1 MKRKMI
7 KKSIATLASAA
18 MMATLAGAYAMPTS
32 AINISSIKG
41 SAFQYTMTT
50 KKISNTKFSL
60 TLSVLNNPGIQSLAF
75 IIQNDSGVKCVKGYE
90 NNKPDG
96 ATVNVGRSD
105 KQVFCDFVAPIDPSL
120 PRDEIMTYDKLSF
133 TFEYEVLS
141 GSALDHKLQAGIVT
155 YKSPNEPKA
164 EVSFNVESD
173 DPVPSDATIQIS
185 PSQNVRLGD
194 VDCDGTID
202 TTDIF
207 YLSQMVL
214 EAPNGKLSTTY
225 LDQQLKN
232 KNSSWY
238 KEYSF
243 MKCAA
248 VADID
253 HNAYI
258 ESKDKD
264 SLMRYVAEKG
274 AGATITNK
282 EINTLFPVTVIYDN

>member
-1 MKRKMI
+1 MNNIFLKRREAIDKVIICAII
-7 KKSIATLASAA
+7 KIEKS
-18 MMATLAGAYAMPTS
+18 
-32 AINISSIKG
+32 
-41 SAFQYTMTT
+41 F
-50 KKISNTKFSL
+50 F
-60 TLSVLNNPGIQSLAF
+60 
-75 IIQNDSGVKCVKGYE
+75 
-90 NNKPDG
+90 
-96 ATVNVGRSD
+96 
-105 KQVFCDFVAPIDPSL
+105 
-120 PRDEIMTYDKLSF
+120 
-133 TFEYEVLS
+133 
-141 GSALDHKLQAGIVT
+141 H
-155 YKSPNEPKA
+155 
-164 EVSFNVESD
+164 
-173 DPVPSDATIQIS
+173 
-185 PSQNVRLGD
+185 
-194 VDCDGTID
+194 
-202 TTDIF
+202 
-207 YLSQMVL
+207 LSQMVL

-225 LDQQLKN
+225 FDQQLKN

>member
-1 MKRKMI
+1 MRHKLI
-7 KKSIATLASAA
+7 KKTIATLASAT

-50 KKISNTKFSL
+50 KKISNTEFSL
-60 TLSVLNNPGIQSLAF
+60 TLTVLNNPGVQSLAF
-75 IIQNDSGVKCVKGYE
+75 IIQNDSGVKCV
-90 NNKPDG
+90 DG
-96 ATVNVGRSD
+96 WGSDVPNGALVNVGKGD
-105 KQVFCDFVAPIDPSL
+105 KQVYCGFATPGVVKPSGEE
-120 PRDEIMTYDKLSF
+120 PMTYGKLSF
-133 TFEYEVLS
+133 TFNYKVLS
-141 GSALDHKLQAGIVT
+141 GSASEHKLQAGIIT
-155 YKSPNEPKA
+155 YNSPNEPNAK
-164 EVSFNVESD
+164 VEFD
-173 DPVPSDATIQIS
+173 VEGNTPLPSDATIQIT
-185 PSQNVRLGD
+185 PSQSVRLGD
-194 VDCDGTID
+194 VDCNGTVD

-258 ESKDKD
+258 ESTDKD
-264 SLMRYVAEKG
+264 ELMLYVAQKG
-274 AGATITNK
+274 ANTTITNK

>member
-1 MKRKMI
+1 
-7 KKSIATLASAA
+7 
-18 MMATLAGAYAMPTS
+18 
-32 AINISSIKG
+32 
-41 SAFQYTMTT
+41 
-50 KKISNTKFSL
+50 
-60 TLSVLNNPGIQSLAF
+60 
-75 IIQNDSGVKCVKGYE
+75 
-90 NNKPDG
+90 
-96 ATVNVGRSD
+96 
-105 KQVFCDFVAPIDPSL
+105 
-120 PRDEIMTYDKLSF
+120 
-133 TFEYEVLS
+133 
-141 GSALDHKLQAGIVT
+141 
-155 YKSPNEPKA
+155 
-164 EVSFNVESD
+164 
-173 DPVPSDATIQIS
+173 
-185 PSQNVRLGD
+185 
-194 VDCDGTID
+194 
-202 TTDIF
+202 
-207 YLSQMVL
+207 MVL

-238 KEYSF
+238 NSF